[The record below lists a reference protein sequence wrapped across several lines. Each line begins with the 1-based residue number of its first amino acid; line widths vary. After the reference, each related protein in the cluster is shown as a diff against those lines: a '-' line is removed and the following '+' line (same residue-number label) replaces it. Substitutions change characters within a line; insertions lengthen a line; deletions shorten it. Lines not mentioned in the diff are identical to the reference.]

1 MALGVLL
8 AVRELNLRCP
18 QDVSIVGFDNLDFSE
33 FTDPA
38 LTSVH
43 QPGYQL
49 GTSAARLLLERIDG
63 LKQPPKK
70 VVLQTELKIRNSVAA
85 PPPPQAVVKRKHRPA
100 EAIDFR

>member
-1 MALGVLL
+1 
-8 AVRELNLRCP
+8 
-18 QDVSIVGFDNLDFSE
+18 VSIVGFDNLDFSE

-63 LKQPPKK
+63 LKQPAKK
-70 VVLQTELKIRNSVAA
+70 VVLQTELKIRNSVA
-85 PPPPQAVVKRKHRPA
+85 PPSTPAVGKRKR
-100 EAIDFR
+100 R